1 MAHHR
6 RDLDEHS
13 ERGLLLLIL
22 AELADIEDTLAQLA
36 ASSHS
41 PDTPIR
47 GILVFEGEAMT
58 DVTVPDTTPTQN
70 ASVSYVDADGA
81 EAQPQSPPVWSSSDE
96 SVASVDASADPSGLT
111 AVVTLHGV
119 TGAATISAATTNNDG
134 TVATASGTI
143 TVAAGA
149 PVDGTLTFS

>member
-13 ERGLLLLIL
+13 ERDLLLLIL
-22 AELADIEDTLAQLA
+22 AELADIEDTLAQLT

-41 PDTPIR
+41 PGMPVR
-47 GILVFEGEAMT
+47 GALIFEGEAMT

-81 EAQPQSPPVWSSSDE
+81 EAQPQSPPVWSSSDDA
-96 SVASVDASADPSGLT
+96 VASVDSSADPSGLT
-111 AVVTLHGV
+111 AVVTIHGV
-119 TGAATISAATTNNDG
+119 GSATISAAATNSDG
-134 TVATASGTI
+134 SVATASGTI
-143 TVAAGA
+143 TVAAA
-149 PVDGTLTFS
+149 EPVDGTITFS